1 MLVIRAGA
9 NQGTAHCRGKVG
21 VSEDAAIPTQIYMHV
36 DVPYRCAISISAYIR
51 IRRSRKPWE
60 HVFRNRDPQGAQGF
74 RQLGHAG

>member
-9 NQGTAHCRGKVG
+9 NQGTAHCREKVG

-36 DVPYRCAISISAYIR
+36 DVPYRCAISISAYTR

-60 HVFRNRDPQGAQGF
+60 QVFRNWDPQGAQGF